1 MTEFKQ
7 FHSGDETSLVF
18 HSQSQIYFCQCDA
31 KHTLSFFELLRILS
45 DAAVEDYNQ
54 RGMSWK
60 MLWDHGYLILLSRQS
75 FHFHKMPHANQKIT
89 IRTWEEKPQ
98 VLQFVRAYEITD
110 TETGELLVSGL
121 SNWLLVCAHTH
132 RILRLKDFTLRP
144 DSVIQTE
151 YKYLEPSK
159 ISVPENVSLLCER
172 TIWYSDI
179 DGNGHT
185 NNARYGAFV
194 IDSLPDEYQKKT
206 FSDFKINYSK
216 EAVLGHK
223 IQIYGAFDDNA
234 KKITIIGKQDENI
247 CFEAEL
253 YWN

>member
-1 MTEFKQ
+1 D
-7 FHSGDETSLVF
+7 GD
-18 HSQSQIYFCQCDA
+18 
-31 KHTLSFFELLRILS
+31 
-45 DAAVEDYNQ
+45 
-54 RGMSWK
+54 
-60 MLWDHGYLILLSRQS
+60 
-75 FHFHKMPHANQKIT
+75 
-89 IRTWEEKPQ
+89 
-98 VLQFVRAYEITD
+98 
-110 TETGELLVSGL
+110 
-121 SNWLLVCAHTH
+121 
-132 RILRLKDFTLRP
+132 
-144 DSVIQTE
+144 
-151 YKYLEPSK
+151 
-159 ISVPENVSLLCER
+159 
-172 TIWYSDI
+172 
-179 DGNGHT
+179 GHT